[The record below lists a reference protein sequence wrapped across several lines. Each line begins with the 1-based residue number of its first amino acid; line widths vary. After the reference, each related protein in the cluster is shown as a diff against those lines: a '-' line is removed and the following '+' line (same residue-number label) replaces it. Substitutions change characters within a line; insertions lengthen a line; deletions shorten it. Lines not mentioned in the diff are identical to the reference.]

1 MRPPFCLFLRF
12 ILLGLA
18 IVLLVSCAS
27 AAPEA
32 PSQVASTVEV
42 AKTAEIGKEVPNVP
56 PPASPPAAEPA
67 QPPVGLQPT
76 SIQPFETA
84 APAVEQPQATQP
96 AYERAT
102 ISPLPTAS
110 PPVPLPGP
118 TASAPYAGVA
128 TPPMEDHIVQ
138 VEWPV
143 QMRLGES
150 DVARLLLVP
159 SSKGYLLVSE
169 YPEHDV
175 VTQTLTVQP
184 QSGYELFAVARLDGV
199 GFEISPPGE
208 QTQYLLIE
216 EGLSWRWSIT
226 PRQPGRQRLSITLLL
241 RWVPIDSMQ
250 RPAREVVAYSR
261 SLDIRVLSYLGLSQA
276 QAMFA
281 GLITLLC
288 GGGLSAFALV
298 IRPRTPSK
306 ARLLDFQPPNPEL
319 NIELPVGLQLSTEER
334 LLLQSLFQRYG
345 RLVIEQE
352 FLSGYSGARTF
363 LALPIRVDGRA
374 DAYTI
379 AKIGERHSI
388 IKEHRNYETF
398 VKDTLPPITARIQR
412 PPVSASTGKN
422 PRLAALQYTF
432 IGEPGHPPAS
442 LRKSLLNQPDPAL
455 IARLLETFGPNWWL
469 QRRPYTFRLAVEY
482 DRVLPTHLVIEPDD
496 GRGFDLDGRVPF
508 GDLKFKIGD
517 HVVLRNFASAE
528 MRLDGVSLSLQGA
541 PAPGRPPLRVR
552 WLSTRKPEGAAGRII
567 AMRQSL
573 LRSFVEGCD
582 LFGLPDP
589 LEFLP
594 VMLSET
600 VQASQSTIHGDLNLE
615 NILVG
620 PGGMLWLI
628 DFAQTRE
635 GHALF
640 DFVHLGAEIVAH
652 IASETVANPQEYL
665 EILHGD
671 PVPSGRHLAGL
682 LSALDQSASRLLFNP
697 SNLRE
702 YQLAFA
708 LSCLGALKYTNLTLQ
723 ARHYLYLTAADITS
737 RLGFS

>member
-1 MRPPFCLFLRF
+1 MKMRTLKV
-12 ILLGLA
+12 ILLLIF
-18 IVLLVSCAS
+18 IVLGSYLLTSCAPS
-27 AAPEA
+27 ATQAPQ
-32 PSQVASTVEV
+32 QVASTLEV
-42 AKTAEIGKEVPNVP
+42 AKTVEIGKEAPSVP
-56 PPASPPAAEPA
+56 PPASPRVEEPA
-67 QPPVGLQPT
+67 QPVLT
-76 SIQPFETA
+76 E
-84 APAVEQPQATQP
+84 APAAEAPLATSAAFGQATL
-96 AYERAT
+96 
-102 ISPLPTAS
+102 SPLPTAS
-110 PPVPLPGP
+110 PPAPLPSTTP
-118 TASAPYAGVA
+118 S
-128 TPPMEDHIVQ
+128 TPPSDIPTPSAEDYIVQ

-150 DVARLLLVP
+150 DVARLILIP
-159 SSKGYLLVSE
+159 SSKGYLLVTE
-169 YPEHDV
+169 YPEHEV

-199 GFEISPPGE
+199 GFEISPAGE
-208 QTQYLLIE
+208 QIQFLLIE

-241 RWVPIDSMQ
+241 RWVPLDTAE
-250 RPAREVVAYSR
+250 RPIREIVAYSR
-261 SLDIRVLSYLGLSQA
+261 ALDIRVLSYLGLSQA

-306 ARLLDFQPPNPEL
+306 SRLLDFQPPNQEL
-319 NIELPVGLQLSTEER
+319 SIELPVGLRLSMDER

-363 LALPIRVDGRA
+363 LTLPIRVDGRA

-379 AKIGERHSI
+379 AKIGERQSI
-388 IKEHRNYETF
+388 LKEHHNYETF

-412 PPVSASTGKN
+412 PPVSAAASSPRRGVVSPL

-432 IGEPGHPPAS
+432 IGEPGHPPGS
-442 LRKSLLNQPDPAL
+442 LRKSLLDHPDPAL

-469 QRRPYTFRLAVEY
+469 QRRPYTFRMSVEY
-482 DRVLPTHLVIEPDD
+482 DRVLPTHLVIEPDE
-496 GRGFDLDGRVPF
+496 GTGFELDGRVPF
-508 GDLKFKIGD
+508 GDLKLKIGD
-517 HVVLRNFASAE
+517 RVLLRNFASAE

-541 PAPGRPPLRVR
+541 PSPGHPPLRVR
-552 WLSTRKPEGAAGRII
+552 WLSTRKPEGAIGRII

-582 LFGLPDP
+582 LYGLPDP

-594 VMLSET
+594 VILSET

-640 DFVHLGAEIVAH
+640 DFVHLGAEIIAH
-652 IASETVANPQEYL
+652 IAAETVASPQQYL
-665 EILHGD
+665 DILNGD
-671 PVPSGRHLAGL
+671 PVPSEKNLASL
-682 LSALDQSASRLLFNP
+682 FTVLDQSAARLLFNP

-708 LSCLGALKYTNLTLQ
+708 LSCVGALKYSNLSLQ
-723 ARHYLYLTAADITS
+723 ARHYLYLTAANLTA
-737 RLGFS
+737 RLGY